1 MKKHI
6 LCFGDSNTHGYWAET
21 NGRFDEEHRWTQL
34 LQKKLGADYLVIEE
48 GLSGRTT
55 CFNDPIHEGM
65 SGLDYIYPCLKSHE
79 LIDLLIIMLGT
90 NDTKERF
97 GASAECI
104 AIGMGRLIKKAI
116 SVEECWSGGRPNILL
131 VTPQNIGR
139 EYAHTAC
146 AATMGRGCAEK
157 SEGLA
162 AEYEALASQLGC
174 HYLDA
179 NKVITDGPN
188 GVDFM
193 HLTAQGHSQL
203 AEALGEKVLQLVQD
217 ASDI

>member
-6 LCFGDSNTHGYWAET
+6 VCYGDSNTHGYCAVT
-21 NGRFDEEHRWTQL
+21 GGRFDEEERWTCL
-34 LQKKLGADYLVIEE
+34 LKKYLGDDFLVLEE

-55 CFNDPIHEGM
+55 CFEDPVHEGL
-65 SGLDYIYPCLKSHE
+65 SGLNHLHPCLMTHE
-79 LIDLLIIMLGT
+79 PVDLLIIMLGT

-97 GASAECI
+97 GVAPASI
-104 AIGMGRLIKKAI
+104 ALGLKRLIAKAK
-116 SVEECWSGGRPNILL
+116 STECWRDGIPNILV

-139 EYAHTAC
+139 EYSRTPC

-162 AEYEALASQLGC
+162 KEYEAIAQSTGC

-179 NKVITDGPN
+179 NALLTAGPN
-188 GVDFM
+188 DIDFM
-193 HLTAQGHSQL
+193 HLTEEGHGQL
-203 AEALGEKVLQLVQD
+203 AAGLASFLLGKIFT
-217 ASDI
+217 S